1 VDIHT
6 RECITCK
13 RTEEEVFLYRC
24 VICSRYYCDDDSYS
38 MAGREFCG
46 QHCARYF
53 FFPDEE
59 S

>member
-1 VDIHT
+1 M
-6 RECITCK
+6 
-13 RTEEEVFLYRC
+13 
-24 VICSRYYCDDDSYS
+24 RYYCERDRYA

-53 FFPDEE
+53 FFPDDE